1 MAKKRRKK
9 KKELTI
15 EEQLALMNP
24 EEIYE
29 KALKNITVAKV
40 LEDIDLKV
48 VSYNKAMYFLLYI
61 VDKFDDQTLLYDQE
75 VTKDGRTLS
84 EEERQLLA
92 VEEAQRL
99 HDQIEIDMESECVK
113 LIALYFKQACEDYE
127 AAKTI
132 DDVRIVRDCFVQIRG
147 YMKKYVSH
155 VDRLPEERKKE
166 WKTCKKAGEY
176 KKNCD
181 ARLEKLIAAGKMKR
195 NIALVCAA
203 LIVIAAVAF
212 IRTADLYYFKAKAE
226 SMIGLT
232 ERAVRDYQ
240 RSYEKQGDQESY
252 ERYLDYAYQA
262 ASESDDMED
271 AYRYYQKAAQG
282 QYRDS
287 EEKLAEVELALITDA
302 ACGDQVGFGTQTW
315 IVVEKSEKECVLVSK
330 KNAVDQFAYSTHG
343 GTWDTSDARSYL
355 NGEFLQEAFSAAEQE
370 LILSETVAADDNEE
384 YRTKAG
390 QATSDKVYL
399 MSADEL
405 EAYQEHLGEAKPA
418 TWLRTPGADENSAAY
433 AWKNMAMLYGYDSS
447 ADVYGL
453 RPVIRV
459 ALNES

>member
-15 EEQLALMNP
+15 EEQLVLMNP

-132 DDVRIVRDCFVQIRG
+132 DDVRIVRDRFVQIRG

-155 VDRLPEERKKE
+155 VDRLPEERK
-166 WKTCKKAGEY
+166 
-176 KKNCD
+176 
-181 ARLEKLIAAGKMKR
+181 R
-195 NIALVCAA
+195 
-203 LIVIAAVAF
+203 
-212 IRTADLYYFKAKAE
+212 
-226 SMIGLT
+226 
-232 ERAVRDYQ
+232 
-240 RSYEKQGDQESY
+240 
-252 ERYLDYAYQA
+252 
-262 ASESDDMED
+262 MENL
-271 AYRYYQKAAQG
+271 QKSRG
-282 QYRDS
+282 
-287 EEKLAEVELALITDA
+287 I
-302 ACGDQVGFGTQTW
+302 
-315 IVVEKSEKECVLVSK
+315 
-330 KNAVDQFAYSTHG
+330 
-343 GTWDTSDARSYL
+343 
-355 NGEFLQEAFSAAEQE
+355 
-370 LILSETVAADDNEE
+370 
-384 YRTKAG
+384 
-390 QATSDKVYL
+390 
-399 MSADEL
+399 
-405 EAYQEHLGEAKPA
+405 
-418 TWLRTPGADENSAAY
+418 
-433 AWKNMAMLYGYDSS
+433 
-447 ADVYGL
+447 
-453 RPVIRV
+453 
-459 ALNES
+459 